1 MEKVDYS
8 ATLNLPSSEFPM
20 RANLPK
26 REPEM
31 LKRWEEQDLYHKL
44 LEKKADQPMY
54 ILHDGPPF
62 ANGDIHMGH
71 TLNKILKDFV
81 IKYKN
86 MTGYRTPMIHGWDT
100 HGLPIEQQAIKKLGV
115 NRAETSPVEFRKICH
130 DFAMK
135 YVNNQKEQFRR
146 LGVLGDWGH
155 EYITLQPEFEA
166 KEIEVFGEMAKK
178 GLFYKGLKPVYWCP
192 TCETALAEAEIEYQE
207 DKTDSIYVKF
217 QVKDDLGKLSPL
229 TNGLDHVY
237 FVIWTTT
244 TWTLPGNV
252 AISLNPRFEY
262 SLLKTGQEYHIMA
275 KDLAQTVASKT
286 GISDYQEI
294 AVFSGQELERMTC
307 AHPFLNRDSLVI
319 VGDHVTLDAGTGC
332 VHTAPGLGADDFHVC
347 QAYHLP
353 TIVPVD
359 DKGVLNEEAAQFA
372 GLYYAKANWE
382 IAQSLQTSGHLLAVE
397 PIAHQYPHCWRCK
410 DPIIFRAT
418 EQWFASVEAIKEKA
432 LDAINSV
439 QWVPAWGQERIAN
452 MVKDRSDWCISRQR
466 LWGVPLPI
474 FYCKE
479 CGKELITDQTIEAV
493 RDLFAQK
500 GSGAWYEMDA
510 NEILPE
516 GTKCPECGCGSFE
529 KETDIMDVWF
539 DSGSSHMSVLEQ
551 RPDLQWPADIYL
563 EGNDQY
569 RGWFQSS
576 LLTSVAVTGK
586 APYKTVLTHGMVVDG
601 EGRKMSKSLGNG
613 LDPMELMKEYGADIL
628 RLWVASSDYRSDIRV
643 SKEILKQMSE
653 VYRKI
658 RNTAKFML
666 GNLSDFDPDQN
677 LVAFSDMTEI
687 DRWAMI
693 TLNSLVERV
702 LRAYDNFDYHII
714 YHSVHNFC
722 VVDMSNFYLDV
733 LKDRLYTERADSPAR
748 RSTQSAMYFILDSL
762 VRLLAPILAFT
773 SEEIWS
779 FMPHKKGIDTES
791 VLFHSMPKV
800 NPDYQDEALM
810 ERFRILL
817 TVRSDVSKVL
827 EEARAAKI
835 IGHSL
840 GAKVSLQAEGEV
852 YQLLRQYEDQLKT
865 LLIVSDV
872 ELTQGTGTSGK
883 AEQTEQ
889 LWIQVSVAEGEK
901 CERCWMI
908 SPTVGQ
914 DHLCQRCRDTL
925 GK

>member
-8 ATLNLPSSEFPM
+8 STLNLPNSEFPM

-31 LKRWEEQDLYHKL
+31 LKAWEEKDLYQKL
-44 LEKKADQPMY
+44 LEKKADSPMY

-86 MTGYRTPMIHGWDT
+86 MAGFRTPMIHGWDT

-115 NRAETSPVEFRKICH
+115 NRAEAGPVKFRQICH

-146 LGVLGDWGH
+146 LGVLGDWDN

-166 KEIEVFGEMAKK
+166 KEIEVFGAMAKK
-178 GLFYKGLKPVYWCP
+178 GLLYKGLKPVYWCP
-192 TCETALAEAEIEYQE
+192 TCETALAEAEIEYKE
-207 DKTDSIYVKF
+207 DGTDSIYVKF
-217 QVKDDLGKLSPL
+217 HVKDDLGKLAPV
-229 TNGLDHVY
+229 TGGLDNVY

-252 AISLNPRFEY
+252 SISLNPRFEY
-262 SLLKTGQEYHIMA
+262 SVLKVGNEYYIMA
-275 KDLAQTVASKT
+275 KDLVETVASKIAL
-286 GISDYQEI
+286 GGYEEV
-294 AVFSGQELERMTC
+294 AVFRGEELELMKC
-307 AHPFLNRDSLVI
+307 AHPFLDRESLI
-319 VGDHVTLDAGTGC
+319 ITGEHVTLDAGTGC
-332 VHTAPGLGADDFHVC
+332 VHTAPGLGADDFNVC
-347 QAYHLP
+347 QAYKLP
-353 TIVPVD
+353 IIVPVD
-359 DKGVLNEEAAQFA
+359 DKGVLNDEAGPFS
-372 GLYYAKANWE
+372 GLYYAKANKV
-382 IAQSLQTSGHLLAVE
+382 IAESLKESNLLLAVE
-397 PIAHQYPHCWRCK
+397 PIVHQYPHCWRCK

-418 EQWFASVEAIKEKA
+418 EQWFASVDAIKEDAVK
-432 LDAINSV
+432 AINSV
-439 QWVPAWGQERIAN
+439 KWVPAWGQERITN

-474 FYCKE
+474 FYCKD
-479 CGKELITDQTIEAV
+479 CGKELITDETIAAV
-493 RDLFAQK
+493 RDLFAEK
-500 GSGAWYEMDA
+500 GSGSWYEMEA
-510 NEILPE
+510 NEILPAK
-516 GTKCPECGCGSFE
+516 TKCPECGCDQFD

-601 EGRKMSKSLGNG
+601 EGKKMSKSLGNG
-613 LDPMELMKEYGADIL
+613 LDPMELMKDYGADIL

-666 GNLSDFDPDQN
+666 GNLSDFDPNKD
-677 LVAFSDMTEI
+677 LVSFSDMTEI

-693 TLNSLVERV
+693 TLNRLVERV
-702 LRAYDNFDYHII
+702 TGAYENFDYHII

-733 LKDRLYTERADSPAR
+733 LKDRLYTEKVDSAAR
-748 RSTQSAMYFILDSL
+748 RSTQSAMYLILDSL

-779 FMPHKKGIDTES
+779 FMPHHVGVETES
-791 VLFHSMPKV
+791 ILFNEMPKV
-800 NPDYQDEALM
+800 NPEYTDDALM
-810 ERFRILL
+810 NRFDALL
-817 TVRSDVSKVL
+817 TIRSDVSKVL
-827 EEARAAKI
+827 EEARTAKV

-840 GAKVSLQAEGEV
+840 GAKVTLQATDET
-852 YQLLRQYEDQLKT
+852 YQLLKEYEDKLSG
-865 LLIVSDV
+865 LLIVSAV
-872 ELTQGTGTSGK
+872 ELINEAGTEGK
-883 AEQTEQ
+883 AEQTEN
-889 LWIQVSVAEGEK
+889 LWTKVTVAEGEK
-901 CERCWMI
+901 CERCWMY
-908 SPTVGQ
+908 STTVGE
-914 DHLCQRCRDTL
+914 DHLCQRCRDNL
-925 GK
+925 AE

>member
-8 ATLNLPSSEFPM
+8 STLNLPNSEFPM

-31 LKRWEEQDLYHKL
+31 LKNWEENELYQKL
-44 LEKKADQPMY
+44 LEKKADCPMY

-86 MTGYRTPMIHGWDT
+86 MAGFRTPVIHGWDT
-100 HGLPIEQQAIKKLGV
+100 HGLPIETQAIKKLGV
-115 NRAETSPVEFRKICH
+115 NRAEAGPVKFRQICH

-135 YVNNQKEQFRR
+135 YVDNQKGQFRR
-146 LGVLGDWGH
+146 LGVLGDWDN

-166 KEIEVFGEMAKK
+166 KEIEVFGAMAKK
-178 GLFYKGLKPVYWCP
+178 GLLYKGLKPVYWCP
-192 TCETALAEAEIEYQE
+192 TCETALAEAEIEYKE
-207 DKTDSIYVKF
+207 DGTDSIYVKF
-217 QVKDDLGKLSPL
+217 PVKDDLGKLTPV
-229 TNGLDHVY
+229 TGGLDNVY

-252 AISLNPRFEY
+252 SISLNPRFEY
-262 SLLKTGQEYHIMA
+262 SLLKVGGEYYIMA
-275 KDLAQTVASKT
+275 KDLVEAVVAKI
-286 GISDYQEI
+286 GLSDYEEV
-294 AVFSGQELERMTC
+294 ATFSGEELELMKC
-307 AHPFLNRDSLVI
+307 AHPFLDRESLVI
-319 VGDHVTLDAGTGC
+319 TGEHVTLDAGTGC
-332 VHTAPGLGADDFHVC
+332 VHTAPGLGADDFNVC
-347 QAYHLP
+347 QAYKLP

-359 DKGVLNEEAAQFA
+359 GKGVLNEEAGPFA
-372 GLYYAKANWE
+372 GLYYAKANKV
-382 IAQSLQTSGHLLAVE
+382 IAESLKESNLLLATE
-397 PIAHQYPHCWRCK
+397 HIDHQYPHCWRCK

-418 EQWFASVEAIKEKA
+418 EQWFASVDAIKEDAVKA
-432 LDAINSV
+432 IESV
-439 QWVPAWGQERIAN
+439 KWVPSWGQERITN

-474 FYCKE
+474 FYCKD
-479 CGKELITDQTIEAV
+479 CGKELITDETIAAV
-493 RDLFAQK
+493 RDLFAEK
-500 GSGAWYEMDA
+500 GSGSWYAMEA
-510 NEILPE
+510 SEILPV
-516 GTKCPECGCGSFE
+516 GTKCPHCGCGEFE

-601 EGRKMSKSLGNG
+601 EGKKMSKSLGNG
-613 LDPMELMKEYGADIL
+613 LDPMELLKEYGADIL

-666 GNLSDFDPDQN
+666 GNLSDFNPDKD
-677 LVAFSDMTEI
+677 LVSFADMTEI
-687 DRWAMI
+687 DRWALI
-693 TLNSLVERV
+693 TLNRLTERV
-702 LRAYDNFDYHII
+702 LQAYENFDYHII

-733 LKDRLYTERADSPAR
+733 LKDRLYTEKADSTVR
-748 RSTQSAMYFILDSL
+748 RSTQSAMYLILDSL

-779 FMPHKKGIDTES
+779 FMPHCSGVETES
-791 VLFHSMPKV
+791 ILFNRMPAV
-800 NPDYQDEALM
+800 NPEYKDDALM
-810 ERFRILL
+810 TRFEQLL
-817 TVRSDVSKVL
+817 AIRSDVSKVL
-827 EEARAAKI
+827 EEARAAKV

-840 GAKVSLQAEGEV
+840 GAKVTLNATEET
-852 YQLLRQYEDQLKT
+852 YDLLKEYEDQLAS
-865 LLIVSDV
+865 LLIVSGL
-872 ELTQGTGTSGK
+872 ELKQGAGTNGK
-883 AEQTEQ
+883 AETTEN
-889 LWIQVSVAEGEK
+889 LWIEVSVAEGQK
-901 CERCWMI
+901 CERCWMF
-908 SPTVGQ
+908 STTVGE
-914 DHLCQRCRDTL
+914 DCLCQRCRDIL
-925 GK
+925 EK

>member
-8 ATLNLPSSEFPM
+8 STLNLPKSEFPM

-31 LKRWEEQDLYHKL
+31 LKRWQEEDLYHKL
-44 LEKKADQPMY
+44 LEKKADQPLY
-54 ILHDGPPF
+54 IFHDGPPF

-81 IKYKN
+81 VKYKN
-86 MTGYRTPMIHGWDT
+86 MTGFRTPVIHGWDT

-115 NRAETSPVEFRKICH
+115 NRAETSPVEFRRICH

-135 YVNNQKEQFRR
+135 YVKNQKEQFRR
-146 LGVLGDWGH
+146 LGVLGDWDH

-166 KEIEVFGEMAKK
+166 KEIEVFGAMAKR
-178 GLFYKGLKPVYWCP
+178 GLLYKGLKPVYWCP
-192 TCETALAEAEIEYQE
+192 TCETALAEAEIEYKE
-207 DKTDSIYVKF
+207 DGTDSIYVKF
-217 QVKDDLGKLSPL
+217 QVTDDLGKLSGL
-229 TNGLDHVY
+229 TGGLEHVY

-252 AISLNPRFEY
+252 SISLNPRFEY
-262 SLLKTGQEYHIMA
+262 SLLKAGEEYYIMA
-275 KDLAQTVASKT
+275 KDLVETVAPKT
-286 GISDYQEI
+286 GLSDYQEV
-294 AVFSGQELERMTC
+294 AVFRGEELELMKC
-307 AHPFLNRDSLVI
+307 AHPFLDRESLVI
-319 VGDHVTLDAGTGC
+319 TGEHVTLDAGTGC
-332 VHTAPGLGADDFHVC
+332 VHTAPGLGADDFSVC
-347 QAYHLP
+347 QPYHLP
-353 TIVPVD
+353 IIVPVD
-359 DKGVLNEEAAQFA
+359 DRGVLNEEAGPFA
-372 GLYYAKANWE
+372 GLYYAKANKVIVE
-382 IAQSLQTSGHLLAVE
+382 SLTKSGHLLAVE
-397 PIAHQYPHCWRCK
+397 PIVHQYPHCWRCK

-418 EQWFASVEAIKEKA
+418 EQWFASVDAIKDEA
-432 LDAINSV
+432 VEAINSV
-439 QWVPAWGQERIAN
+439 KWVPAWGQERITN

-474 FYCKE
+474 FYCKK
-479 CGKELITDQTIEAV
+479 CGKELITDETIKAV

-500 GSGAWYEMDA
+500 GSDAWYAMEAAD
-510 NEILPE
+510 ILPE
-516 GTKCPECGCGSFE
+516 GIKCPECGCSEFE

-551 RPDLQWPADIYL
+551 RPYLQWPADIYL

-576 LLTSVAVTGK
+576 LLTSVAITGK

-601 EGRKMSKSLGNG
+601 EGKKMSKSLGNG
-613 LDPMELMKEYGADIL
+613 LDPMELMKDYGADIL
-628 RLWVASSDYRSDIRV
+628 RLWVASSDYRSDVRV

-666 GNLSDFDPDQN
+666 GNLSDFDPNKD
-677 LVAFSDMTEI
+677 LVAFADMTEI

-693 TLNSLVERV
+693 TLNRLTKRV
-702 LRAYDNFDYHII
+702 IQAYENYDYHVI

-733 LKDRLYTERADSPAR
+733 LKDRLYTEKADSSAR
-748 RSTQSAMYFILDSL
+748 RSTQSAMYLILDAL
-762 VRLLAPILAFT
+762 VRLIAPILAFT

-779 FMPHKKGIDTES
+779 FMPHEKGVETES
-791 VLFHSMPKV
+791 VLLNSMPKV
-800 NPDYQDEALM
+800 NPEYQDDALM
-810 ERFRILL
+810 ERFEMLL
-817 TVRSDVSKVL
+817 QVRSDVSKAL
-827 EEARAAKI
+827 EEARTAKV

-840 GAKVSLQAEGEV
+840 GAKVTLQATGDI
-852 YQLLRQYEDQLKT
+852 YDLLCQYKDQMAA

-872 ELTQGTGTSGK
+872 ALNQGAGEIGK
-883 AEQTEQ
+883 AEQTDG
-889 LWIQVSVAEGEK
+889 LWIQVSAAEGEK
-901 CERCWMI
+901 CERCWMY
-908 SPTVGQ
+908 SNTV
-914 DHLCQRCRDTL
+914 DENHLCQRCRDTL
-925 GK
+925 AK